1 MQQLAGESPSLVGSF
16 RTGGRVLII
25 LHLAAGIHQPQVVHL
40 LGNGGTLSQNLLA
53 ELLEGHLRLCLISGF
68 QLVNPLFLYRRLQHR
83 NRALKFADFRADS
96 GNLSLNSR
104 FFYIICCFLKRL
116 LQCFQSLLI
125 LFKSRLC
132 LLQIF
137 YYCRSGRCGFPRIFG
152 PLQLQQIL
160 IEGLAVFFY
169 IGAMRFLYLID
180 SSGSD
185 VLVLVD
191 GFIEFA
197 GGVLYG
203 AAQSLLQRLQA
214 FA

>member
-1 MQQLAGESPSLVGSF
+1 MQLLTRCLNLCKRCFQIAEFL
-16 RTGGRVLII
+16 TGCHDLPHCRGC
-25 LHLAAGIHQPQVVHL
+25 
-40 LGNGGTLSQNLLA
+40 
-53 ELLEGHLRLCLISGF
+53 LRRI
-68 QLVNPLFLYRRLQHR
+68 
-83 NRALKFADFRADS
+83 RALQF
-96 GNLSLNSR
+96 
-104 FFYIICCFLKRL
+104 
-116 LQCFQSLLI
+116 
-125 LFKSRLC
+125 
-132 LLQIF
+132 
-137 YYCRSGRCGFPRIFG
+137 
-152 PLQLQQIL
+152 QQIL